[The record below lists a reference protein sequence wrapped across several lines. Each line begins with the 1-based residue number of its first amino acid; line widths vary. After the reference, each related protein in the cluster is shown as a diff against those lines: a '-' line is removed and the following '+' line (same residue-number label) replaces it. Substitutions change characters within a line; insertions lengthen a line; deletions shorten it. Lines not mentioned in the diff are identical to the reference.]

1 MEQKIEFEPGL
12 YYHEVLKANSD
23 TLLFLDNED
32 RKEFRSLMRRFILP
46 CCELVSYV
54 ILGNHAHLI
63 IRPHPVSVLSKLC
76 LQLNEIKLNLR
87 ATDIEDYLSGKIKV
101 ELPTGRSPYTGPVD
115 HQIRT
120 CLRGLKHS
128 YSQYQSKKYER
139 KGRQWTKDRMTT
151 LLGDPSDIGRTILYI
166 HKNPVFHGFVRQPE
180 DWEFSSFNEI
190 MMGDNR
196 LVNSQK
202 ILDLFGGR
210 DIFLEEHIAS
220 TSEFGRKPSR
230 KRS

>member
-12 YYHEVLKANSD
+12 YYHEIIKANSD
-23 TLLFLDNED
+23 ILLFRDNED
-32 RKEFRSLMRRFILP
+32 RKTFRSLMRRFLLP

-76 LQLNEIKLNLR
+76 LQISEINLNLR
-87 ATDIEDYLSGKIKV
+87 ATDLGDYLAGKIVV
-101 ELPTGRSPYTGPVD
+101 ELPVGRIPYTGPVD

-128 YSQYQSKKYER
+128 YSQYQSRKYER

-151 LLGDPSDIGRTILYI
+151 LLGDLSDIGRTILYI

-180 DWEFSSFNEI
+180 DWEFSSFHEI
-190 MMGDNR
+190 IMGNNR

-202 ILDLFGGR
+202 VIDLFGDR
-210 DIFLEEHIAS
+210 DTFLAEHFAS
-220 TSEFGRKPSR
+220 ASEFGRKPSR
-230 KRS
+230 KSS

>member
-12 YYHEVLKANSD
+12 YYHEVIKSNSD
-23 TLLFLDNED
+23 ILLFLDNED
-32 RKEFRSLMRRFILP
+32 RKKFRSLMQRFILP

-63 IRPHPVSVLSKLC
+63 IRPHPISVLSKLC
-76 LQLNEIKLNLR
+76 LQLSEINLNLR
-87 ATDIEDYLSGKIKV
+87 ATDMEDYLAGKIEVK
-101 ELPTGRSPYTGPVD
+101 LSKGKSPYTGPVD

-120 CLRGLKHS
+120 CLRGLKQS

-151 LLGDPSDIGRTILYI
+151 LLGDSSDIGRAILYI
-166 HKNPVFHGFVRQPE
+166 HKNPVIHGFVRQPG
-180 DWEFSSFNEI
+180 DWEFSSFHEI
-190 MMGDNR
+190 SMGQNR

-202 ILDLFGGR
+202 VLDLFGNR
-210 DIFLEEHIAS
+210 DTFLEEHVAS
-220 TSEFGRKPSR
+220 ASEFGRKPSK
-230 KRS
+230 KRR